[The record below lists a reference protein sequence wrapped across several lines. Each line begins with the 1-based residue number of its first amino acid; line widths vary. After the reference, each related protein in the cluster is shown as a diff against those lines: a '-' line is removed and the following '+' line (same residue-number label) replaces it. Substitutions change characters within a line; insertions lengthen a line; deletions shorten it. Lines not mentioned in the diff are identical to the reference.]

1 MDNSGT
7 ESNNAKYE
15 NQISEIIQGEL
26 IDLHGAN
33 GYKSIIQTMMKICGK
48 TEKEIITNY
57 ELFAELT
64 EGVFGRLGNS
74 KILDPIKLEINK
86 IGVENIRQGEKPVM
100 KKPMRILIADD
111 EPEILELYEKWLEL
125 KGRQVMTVKDG
136 QECLKVYKREHN
148 HQLENYF
155 DVVILDQKMPNM
167 TGLEA
172 AVEILKVNPHQRII
186 FASGYLEKTLL
197 DALTRLNKA
206 IEVIEK
212 PFSLDALDNMINNT
226 TIFDK
231 LEGINIRQEE
241 MDITEKLS
249 QVLTILKTQNY

>member
-1 MDNSGT
+1 LSNSGT
-7 ESNNAKYE
+7 ESKNTIYE

-26 IDLHGAN
+26 IDLYGRN
-33 GYKSIIQTMMKICGK
+33 GYNSIMQTMMKICGK

-86 IGVENIRQGEKPVM
+86 IGVENIHQGEKPVM

-125 KGRQVMTVKDG
+125 KGRQVITTKDG
-136 QECLKVYKREHN
+136 QKCLDVYKKEYN
-148 HQLENYF
+148 QQLENYF

-167 TGLEA
+167 TGLQA
-172 AVEILKVNPHQRII
+172 AVEILKINPHQRII

-212 PFSLDALDNMINNT
+212 PFSLDVLDNMINDT
-226 TIFDK
+226 TILEK
-231 LEGINIRQEE
+231 LEKINIRQEE
-241 MDITEKLS
+241 MDVSEKLS
-249 QVLTILKTQNY
+249 HFLED